1 MAGRGMQAVLALAA
15 GCLAAPWLPAVPSAA
30 VQAFAGAAAAA
41 ALFFRP
47 ARLPAPLLLGAPWFL
62 AAASW
67 PLSQHWP
74 AGRAG
79 DALVLEGPVADLP
92 PQAEQSLRCALAVA
106 GGE

>member
-47 ARLPAPLLLGAPWFL
+47 ARLPALFLLGALWFL

-67 PLSQHWP
+67 QLSQQWP
-74 AGRAG
+74 AER
-79 DALVLEGPVADLP
+79 DRKSTRLNSSHVAI
-92 PQAEQSLRCALAVA
+92 SYAVFCLKKKNR
-106 GGE
+106 